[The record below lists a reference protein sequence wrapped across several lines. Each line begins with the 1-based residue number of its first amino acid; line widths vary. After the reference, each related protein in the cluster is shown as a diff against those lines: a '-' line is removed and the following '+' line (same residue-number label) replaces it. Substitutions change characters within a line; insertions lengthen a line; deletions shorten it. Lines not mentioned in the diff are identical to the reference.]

1 MSTNNK
7 VLSLAAHR
15 AAKRPPLQS
24 TPFRAHTIE
33 CHKTHGGSTYNVY
46 GWYAPPN
53 QAALLEQDLSQNIV
67 DRFPALAAALAAY
80 PKGNIISGR
89 LRRLV
94 LRAPWPEEWATLER
108 WRQGSSSAAP
118 TSNECE

>member
-33 CHKTHGGSTYNVY
+33 CHKTHGGSTYDVY

-53 QAALLEQDLSQNIV
+53 QAALLEQDLSQNIAMARGV
-67 DRFPALAAALAAY
+67 GYARALAQRF
-80 PKGNIISGR
+80 I
-89 LRRLV
+89 
-94 LRAPWPEEWATLER
+94 
-108 WRQGSSSAAP
+108 GSA
-118 TSNECE
+118 NKQRM